1 MAASPLRCP
10 FLLITLNTYLSKEKH
25 FTHHTAAV
33 EAAKQSLELFDLWPK
48 TWHQFLESSKIKTN
62 LPNLQRQNN
71 LCVFIPQHNLAL
83 RSFWSRF
90 AHFSLAFISVFS
102 LFVV

>member
-10 FLLITLNTYLSKEKH
+10 FLLITLNAYLSKEKH
-25 FTHHTAAV
+25 FTHHTATV
-33 EAAKQSLELFDLWPK
+33 EAVKQSLELFDLWPK
-48 TWHQFLESSKIKTN
+48 TWHQFLESSKIKT
-62 LPNLQRQNN
+62 NN